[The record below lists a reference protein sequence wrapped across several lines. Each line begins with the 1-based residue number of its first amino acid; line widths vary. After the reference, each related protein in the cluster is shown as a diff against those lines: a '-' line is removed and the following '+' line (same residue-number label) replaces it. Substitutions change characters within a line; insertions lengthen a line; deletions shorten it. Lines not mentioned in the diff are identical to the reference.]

1 MIDTA
6 SFLNSKDIA
15 EYWYKIGWNSYCTP
29 LQSAYIIYKSRN
41 KTLKEKHA
49 AWKELMETTPD
60 CSVAEGFRK
69 ERMGLPEPLSGSLHA
84 FLKAYMALE
93 ERLYGYLI
101 DRGDHACAVYFY
113 RTYYKGDQ
121 DWHEDRRIFRMHDDC
136 LRAARE
142 DDPDLLYI
150 KITKQWIDSEERID
164 ALMRGDGTLLS
175 FDAEGLPEADSDLFE
190 AFDQMWFDFPTPF
203 GGGISSSHP
212 ILFSDI
218 GWEGRSPLS
227 SRRSPRGVERRRCRT
242 AMTQRKPNTPKSAF
256 SGSGRART
264 ARI

>member
-1 MIDTA
+1 
-6 SFLNSKDIA
+6 
-15 EYWYKIGWNSYCTP
+15 
-29 LQSAYIIYKSRN
+29 
-41 KTLKEKHA
+41 
-49 AWKELMETTPD
+49 
-60 CSVAEGFRK
+60 
-69 ERMGLPEPLSGSLHA
+69 
-84 FLKAYMALE
+84 
-93 ERLYGYLI
+93 
-101 DRGDHACAVYFY
+101 
-113 RTYYKGDQ
+113 
-121 DWHEDRRIFRMHDDC
+121 MHDDC
-136 LRAARE
+136 LRAAKE

-190 AFDQMWFDFPTPF
+190 AFEWLWFDFPTPF
-203 GGGISSSHP
+203 QRGDIVVSPHS
-212 ILFSDI
+212 FSDTVQ
-218 GWEGRSPLS
+218 EGRSPLS